1 MTLPFDSASFSES
14 ISNLNLSL
22 LLFYSKTNEFIST
35 KQFRTIWGNES
46 IIQAKQFEQLKQIFG
61 AAHNRHPHRHPVLE
75 HILDHAMA
83 MENDFQKFW
92 WVVIEEH
99 LAKQHWEKKYIAIDC
114 ISYAFEHAQERH
126 IPIFLQGETVK
137 LIRNALS
144 DFGNPSRDFLG
155 KKSQQFCISV
165 ANRVSSCDEKLQK
178 VILMAFFKFFARIKP
193 VVRSIL
199 KVLSPSVLDWLME
212 WWQQFWIKG
221 IDTQFGLKMGE
232 VLQSR
237 RWLLDII
244 SSIINVRQ
252 PNGESK
258 TNQSETETSTST
270 EIVEIW
276 AKPLRLLITSSL
288 FVVPEKLSKKCKIQ
302 ELKQILE
309 LAEIEDEQL
318 SDINNQIQNL
328 INVNRNAYL
337 KYAFEFAKECALQ
350 KGVQLR
356 NPFEDVA
363 QVSFKKSHYLYG
375 NS

>member
-1 MTLPFDSASFSES
+1 
-14 ISNLNLSL
+14 
-22 LLFYSKTNEFIST
+22 
-35 KQFRTIWGNES
+35 
-46 IIQAKQFEQLKQIFG
+46 
-61 AAHNRHPHRHPVLE
+61 
-75 HILDHAMA
+75 
-83 MENDFQKFW
+83 
-92 WVVIEEH
+92 
-99 LAKQHWEKKYIAIDC
+99 
-114 ISYAFEHAQERH
+114 
-126 IPIFLQGETVK
+126 
-137 LIRNALS
+137 
-144 DFGNPSRDFLG
+144 
-155 KKSQQFCISV
+155 
-165 ANRVSSCDEKLQK
+165 
-178 VILMAFFKFFARIKP
+178 
-193 VVRSIL
+193 
-199 KVLSPSVLDWLME
+199 ME

-221 IDTQFGLKMGE
+221 TVVKKKMLFCNSFFNLILNFFFKSFSQLKIGIDIQFGLKMGE

-258 TNQSETETSTST
+258 TSQSEANQSTETSSV

-318 SDINNQIQNL
+318 ADINNQIQNI

-337 KYAFEFAKECALQ
+337 KYAFEFAKECATQ

-363 QVSFKKSHYLYG
+363 QVITKPKTHQELLNGIFRGQK
-375 NS
+375 